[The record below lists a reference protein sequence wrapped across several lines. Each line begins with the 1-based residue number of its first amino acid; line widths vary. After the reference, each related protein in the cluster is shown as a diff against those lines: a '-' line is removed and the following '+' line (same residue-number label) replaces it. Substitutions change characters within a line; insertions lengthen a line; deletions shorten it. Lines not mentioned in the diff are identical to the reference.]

1 MWLWINQARAD
12 KTGPTAAA
20 GQTLGWTE
28 ISEAGGRVCR
38 AAVTAPNRADKMS
51 GRFTAKV
58 DPSRISADDKD
69 IIIEFTY
76 FDDDTQ
82 EINLTYTNNASTATT
97 LKSTTVSLKKTGTQM
112 WKTASVRVSNANFH
126 YYMDN
131 GTGQGN
137 FRFWQ
142 GTSGLH
148 VSDIAVAKRS
158 DYDGDPAGLRVK
170 DVPEIRDVIF
180 YMDQAEAIEVDG
192 VNCVEID
199 GSESLDFD
207 ITDTRLNGVG
217 RVNVEI
223 EYLDEG
229 EGDIMLEYKTA
240 SGTDAKNVTLTN
252 SGEWKKAIV
261 EISNAKFAIGNNLPV
276 STDDLVINTTSGE
289 NFRVKS
295 IRVYDAR

>member
-1 MWLWINQARAD
+1 
-12 KTGPTAAA
+12 
-20 GQTLGWTE
+20 
-28 ISEAGGRVCR
+28 
-38 AAVTAPNRADKMS
+38 
-51 GRFTAKV
+51 
-58 DPSRISADDKD
+58 
-69 IIIEFTY
+69 
-76 FDDDTQ
+76 
-82 EINLTYTNNASTATT
+82 
-97 LKSTTVSLKKTGTQM
+97 
-112 WKTASVRVSNANFH
+112 
-126 YYMDN
+126 MDN

-142 GTSGLH
+142 ATSGLC
-148 VSDIAVAKRS
+148 VSNIAAARRS

-180 YMDQAEAIEVDG
+180 YMDQAEAVEVDG

-199 GSESLDFD
+199 ASESLDFD

-229 EGDIMLEYKTA
+229 EGYVELEYKTA
-240 SGTDAKNVTLTN
+240 SGSDFKTVELTN
-252 SGEWKKAIV
+252 SGEWKKATV

-276 STDDLVINTTSGE
+276 STDDLIVRAISGE
-289 NFRVKS
+289 ALRVKT